1 MFLLSYLL
9 SFMDNT
15 VSEMRRRMQKALLV
29 LQEDLSTVRTGR
41 AMPSLIENVVVSVY
55 QGTQRLKIKELAT
68 ISASDPQT
76 LVLQPF
82 DGSITDEI
90 QKGIMEANIGLT
102 PSSDG
107 NIIRIS
113 VPSLSEERRRDLIKL
128 MKQKLENG
136 KIVIRQIRQ
145 DARNIVRKKHID
157 KEISE
162 EQMYRFDQE
171 IQKIT
176 DEIIL
181 AVDEIGRK
189 KESELLQI

>member
-1 MFLLSYLL
+1 
-9 SFMDNT
+9 
-15 VSEMRRRMQKALLV
+15 MRQRMQKALMV

-41 AMPSLIENVVVSVY
+41 AMPSLVENVVVSVY
-55 QGTQRLKIKELAT
+55 EGTQKLKIKELAT
-68 ISASDPQT
+68 IFASDPQT

-82 DGSITDEI
+82 DPSITDEI

-113 VPSLSEERRRDLIKL
+113 IPPLSQERRRDLIKL

-136 KIVIRQIRQ
+136 RIAIRQIRQ
-145 DARNIVRKKHID
+145 DARNIVRKKHND

-162 EQMYRFDQE
+162 EQMYRLDQD

-176 DEIIL
+176 DEIML
-181 AVDEIGRK
+181 PVDEIGRK
-189 KESELLQI
+189 KEEELLQI

>member
-1 MFLLSYLL
+1 
-9 SFMDNT
+9 MDDT
-15 VSEMRRRMQKALLV
+15 VSQMRARMQKALMA

-41 AMPSLIENVVVSVY
+41 AMPSLVENVVVSVY
-55 QGTQRLKIKELAT
+55 AGAQRLRIKELAT

-82 DGSITDEI
+82 DGSITGEI

-107 NIIRIS
+107 NVIRIS
-113 VPSLSEERRRDLIKL
+113 IPPLSQERRGELIKL

-136 KIVIRQIRQ
+136 RIAIRQIRQ
-145 DARNIVRKKHID
+145 DARNIVRKQHNN

-162 EQMYRFDQE
+162 EQMYGIDQE

-176 DEIIL
+176 DQIML
-181 AVDEIGRK
+181 PVDEMGRK
-189 KESELLQI
+189 KEAELMQI

>member
-1 MFLLSYLL
+1 
-9 SFMDNT
+9 MDNT
-15 VSEMRRRMQKALLV
+15 VSQMRQKMQKALLV
-29 LQEDLSTVRTGR
+29 LQEDLATVRTGR
-41 AMPSLIENVVVSVY
+41 ATPSLVENVVVSVY
-55 QGTQRLKIKELAT
+55 EGTQRLRIKELAT
-68 ISASDPQT
+68 ISVSDPQT
-76 LVLQPF
+76 LVLAPF
-82 DGSITDEI
+82 DPSIAGEI

-107 NIIRIS
+107 NVIRIS
-113 VPSLSEERRRDLIKL
+113 IPPLSQERRRDLIKL

-145 DARNIVRKKHID
+145 DARNIARKQHID

-162 EQMYRFDQE
+162 EQMYRYDQE

-181 AVDEIGRK
+181 AVDEMGSK
-189 KESELLQI
+189 KEQELLRI

>member
-1 MFLLSYLL
+1 
-9 SFMDNT
+9 
-15 VSEMRRRMQKALLV
+15 MRQRMQKALMV

-41 AMPSLIENVVVSVY
+41 AMPSLVENVVVSVY
-55 QGTQRLKIKELAT
+55 EGTQKLKIKELAT
-68 ISASDPQT
+68 IFASDPQT

-82 DGSITDEI
+82 DPSITDEI

-113 VPSLSEERRRDLIKL
+113 IPPLSQERRIELIKL

-136 KIVIRQIRQ
+136 RIAIRQIRQ
-145 DARNIVRKKHID
+145 DARNIVRKKHND

-162 EQMYRFDQE
+162 EQMYRIDQD

-176 DEIIL
+176 DEIML
-181 AVDEIGRK
+181 PVDEIGRK
-189 KESELLQI
+189 KEEELLQI

>member
-1 MFLLSYLL
+1 
-9 SFMDNT
+9 MDNT
-15 VSEMRRRMQKALLV
+15 VSQMRQKMQKALLV

-41 AMPSLIENVVVSVY
+41 AMPSLVENVVVSVY
-55 QGTQRLKIKELAT
+55 GGAQRLKIKELVT
-68 ISASDPQT
+68 ISVSDPQT

-82 DGSITDEI
+82 DPSVAGEI

-113 VPSLSEERRRDLIKL
+113 IPPLSEERRRDLIKL

-136 KIVIRQIRQ
+136 KVAIRQIRQ
-145 DARNIVRKKHID
+145 DARNIVRKKHLD

-162 EQMYRFDQE
+162 EQMFRTDQE
-171 IQKIT
+171 IQKVT

-181 AVDEIGRK
+181 AVDEMGRK
-189 KESELLQI
+189 KETELLQI

>member
-1 MFLLSYLL
+1 MLSYVRI
-9 SFMDNT
+9 MDNT
-15 VSEMRRRMQKALLV
+15 VSEMRQRMQKALLV
-29 LQEDLSTVRTGR
+29 LQEDLATVRTGR
-41 AMPSLIENVVVSVY
+41 ATPALIENVAVSVY
-55 QGTQRLKIKELAT
+55 GGTQRLKIMELGT
-68 ISASDPQT
+68 IGASDPQT
-76 LVLQPF
+76 LVITPF
-82 DGSITDEI
+82 DSSITAEI

-107 NIIRIS
+107 NIIRITI
-113 VPSLSEERRRDLIKL
+113 PQLSEERRVELTKL

-136 KIVIRQIRQ
+136 RIMIRQVRQ
-145 DARNIVRKKHID
+145 DARNIVRKQHID

-181 AVDEIGRK
+181 AVDEMGRK
-189 KESELLQI
+189 KEEELMQI

>member
-1 MFLLSYLL
+1 
-9 SFMDNT
+9 MDD
-15 VSEMRRRMQKALLV
+15 VVLQMRTKMQKALLV
-29 LQEDLSTVRTGR
+29 LQEDLATVRTGR
-41 AMPSLIENVVVSVY
+41 ATPSLIENVVVAVY
-55 QGTQRLKIKELAT
+55 GGAQRLKIKELAT
-68 ISASDPQT
+68 IATSDPQT

-82 DGSITDEI
+82 DPSIAGEI

-113 VPSLSEERRRDLIKL
+113 IPSLSQERRNELIKL

-136 KIVIRQIRQ
+136 RITLRQIRQ
-145 DARNIVRKKHID
+145 DARNTVKKQHNN

-162 EQMYRFDQE
+162 EQMFTLDKE

-176 DEIIL
+176 DEVMIP
-181 AVDEIGRK
+181 VEEMGRR
-189 KESELLQI
+189 KEAELTQI

>member
-1 MFLLSYLL
+1 
-9 SFMDNT
+9 MDNV
-15 VSEMRRRMQKALLV
+15 VSEMRQRMQKALLV

-41 AMPSLIENVVVSVY
+41 AMPSLVENVVVSVY
-55 QGTQRLKIKELAT
+55 QGTQKMKIKELAT
-68 ISASDPQT
+68 IAASDPQT

-82 DGSITDEI
+82 DPSIAGEI

-113 VPSLSEERRRDLIKL
+113 TPPLSEERRRDLIKL

-145 DARNIVRKKHID
+145 DARNVVRKQHLD

-162 EQMYRFDQE
+162 EQMYRLDQE

-176 DEIIL
+176 DVIIL
-181 AVDEIGRK
+181 AVDEVGRK
-189 KESELLQI
+189 KEAELLQI

>member
-1 MFLLSYLL
+1 
-9 SFMDNT
+9 MDNA
-15 VSEMRRRMQKALLV
+15 VSEMWQKMQKALLV

-41 AMPSLIENVVVSVY
+41 AMPSLVENVVVSVY
-55 QGTQRLKIKELAT
+55 AGAQRMRIKELAT
-68 ISASDPQT
+68 ISASDSQT

-82 DGSITDEI
+82 DPSIAGEI

-107 NIIRIS
+107 NVIRIS
-113 VPSLSEERRRDLIKL
+113 IPPLSQERRVELIKL
-128 MKQKLENG
+128 MKQKLESG

-145 DARNIVRKKHID
+145 DARNIVRKQHNN

-162 EQMYRFDQE
+162 EQMFAVDKK

-176 DEIIL
+176 DDVMVP
-181 AVDEIGRK
+181 VDEMGRK
-189 KESELLQI
+189 KETELLQI

>member
-1 MFLLSYLL
+1 MKGGFSNG
-9 SFMDNT
+9 MDNT
-15 VSEMRRRMQKALLV
+15 VSEMRSKMQKALLV

-41 AMPSLIENVVVSVY
+41 AMPSLVENVVVSVY
-55 QGTQRLKIKELAT
+55 AGAQRLRIKELAT

-82 DGSITDEI
+82 DPSIAGEI

-107 NIIRIS
+107 QIIRIS
-113 VPSLSEERRRDLIKL
+113 IPPLSEERRHDLIKL

-136 KIVIRQIRQ
+136 KITIRQIRQ
-145 DARNIVRKKHID
+145 DARNVIRKQHID
-157 KEISE
+157 KTISE
-162 EQMYRFDQE
+162 EQMYRADQE

-181 AVDEIGRK
+181 AVDEMGRK
-189 KESELLQI
+189 KEEELLQI

>member
-1 MFLLSYLL
+1 MNL
-9 SFMDNT
+9 D
-15 VSEMRRRMQKALLV
+15 EMKQKMQKAFIV
-29 LQEDLSTVRTGR
+29 LQEDLATVRTGR
-41 AMPSLIENVVVSVY
+41 ATPSLVENVVVSVY

-68 ISASDPQT
+68 IAVSDPQT

-82 DGSITDEI
+82 DPSITDEI

-107 NIIRIS
+107 NVIRIS
-113 VPSLSEERRRDLIKL
+113 IPPLSQERRKDLIKL
-128 MKQKLENG
+128 MKQKLESG
-136 KIVIRQIRQ
+136 KITIRQIRQ
-145 DARNIVRKKHID
+145 DARNVVRKQHLD

-162 EQMYRFDQE
+162 EQMFRTDQE

-181 AVDEIGRK
+181 AVDEMGSK
-189 KESELLQI
+189 KEAELLQI

>member
-1 MFLLSYLL
+1 
-9 SFMDNT
+9 MDNI
-15 VSEMRRRMQKALLV
+15 VSQMRQKMQKALLV
-29 LQEDLSTVRTGR
+29 LQEDLATVRTGR
-41 AMPSLIENVVVSVY
+41 AMPSLVENVAIDVY
-55 QGTQRLKIKELAT
+55 QSTQKLKIKELAT

-82 DGSITDEI
+82 DPSIADEI

-113 VPSLSEERRRDLIKL
+113 IPPLSEERRRDLIKL

-136 KIVIRQIRQ
+136 RIAIRQIRQ
-145 DARNIVRKKHID
+145 DARNIVRKKHND

-162 EQMYRFDQE
+162 EQMYRLDQD

-176 DEIIL
+176 DAIIL
-181 AVDEIGRK
+181 AVDEMGSK
-189 KESELLQI
+189 KEQELMQI

>member
-1 MFLLSYLL
+1 
-9 SFMDNT
+9 MDET
-15 VSEMRRRMQKALLV
+15 VSQMRQKMQKALMI
-29 LQEDLSTVRTGR
+29 LQEDISIVRTGR

-55 QGTQRLKIKELAT
+55 AGAQRLRIKELAT

-76 LVLQPF
+76 LVLQPY
-82 DGSITDEI
+82 DGSIAGEI

-113 VPSLSEERRRDLIKL
+113 IPPLSQERRVELIKL

-136 KIVIRQIRQ
+136 RIAIRQIRQ
-145 DARNIVRKKHID
+145 DARNIVRKKHNN

-162 EQMYRFDQE
+162 EQMYGIDQE

-176 DEIIL
+176 DQIML
-181 AVDEIGRK
+181 PVDEMGRK
-189 KESELLQI
+189 KEAELMQI

>member
-1 MFLLSYLL
+1 
-9 SFMDNT
+9 MDNT
-15 VSEMRRRMQKALLV
+15 ISEMRQRMQRALLV

-41 AMPSLIENVVVSVY
+41 AMPSLVENVVVSVY
-55 QGTQRLKIKELAT
+55 SGAQRLRIKELAT

-76 LVLQPF
+76 LTLQPF
-82 DGSITDEI
+82 DPSIAGEI

-113 VPSLSEERRRDLIKL
+113 IPHLSEERRRELIKL

-136 KIVIRQIRQ
+136 KIAIRQIRQ
-145 DARNIVRKKHID
+145 DARNIVRKKHND

-162 EQMYRFDQE
+162 EQMYRLDVD

-181 AVDEIGRK
+181 AVDGMGGK
-189 KESELLQI
+189 KEKELMQI

>member
-1 MFLLSYLL
+1 
-9 SFMDNT
+9 MDNT
-15 VSEMRRRMQKALLV
+15 VSQMRQRMQRALMV

-41 AMPSLIENVVVSVY
+41 AMPSLVENVVISVY
-55 QGTQRLKIKELAT
+55 QGTQKLKIKELAT
-68 ISASDPQT
+68 IAASDPQT
-76 LVLQPF
+76 LVLSPF
-82 DGSITDEI
+82 DPSISAEI

-107 NIIRIS
+107 NVIRIS
-113 VPSLSEERRRDLIKL
+113 IPPLSQERRRDLIKL

-136 KIVIRQIRQ
+136 KIAIRQIRQ
-145 DARNIVRKKHID
+145 DARNTVRKQHLD

-162 EQMYRFDQE
+162 EQMYRTDQE

-181 AVDEIGRK
+181 AVDEMGRK
-189 KESELLQI
+189 KETELLQI

>member
-1 MFLLSYLL
+1 
-9 SFMDNT
+9 MDDT
-15 VSEMRRRMQKALLV
+15 VSQMRARMQKALMA

-41 AMPSLIENVVVSVY
+41 AMPSLVENVVVSVY
-55 QGTQRLKIKELAT
+55 AGAQRLRIKELAT

-82 DGSITDEI
+82 DGSITGEI
-90 QKGIMEANIGLT
+90 QKGIMEANLGLT

-107 NIIRIS
+107 NVIRIS
-113 VPSLSEERRRDLIKL
+113 IPPLSQERRGELIKL

-136 KIVIRQIRQ
+136 RIAIRQIRQ
-145 DARNIVRKKHID
+145 DARNIVRKQHNN

-162 EQMYRFDQE
+162 EQMYGIDQE

-176 DEIIL
+176 DQIML
-181 AVDEIGRK
+181 PVDEMGRK
-189 KESELLQI
+189 KEAELMQI

>member
-1 MFLLSYLL
+1 MNL
-9 SFMDNT
+9 DET
-15 VSEMRRRMQKALLV
+15 KTKMQKALNV
-29 LQEDLSTVRTGR
+29 LAEDLSTVRTGR
-41 AMPSLIENVVVSVY
+41 AMPSLVENVVVSVY
-55 QGTQRLKIKELAT
+55 QGAQRLKIKELAT

-82 DGSITDEI
+82 DPSILDEI

-107 NIIRIS
+107 NVIRIS
-113 VPSLSEERRRDLIKL
+113 IPPLSEERRKDLIKL

-136 KIVIRQIRQ
+136 KVAIRQIRQ
-145 DARNIVRKKHID
+145 DARNIVRKKHLD

-162 EQMYRFDQE
+162 EQMFRTDQE
-171 IQKIT
+171 IQKVT

-181 AVDEIGRK
+181 AVDEMGRK
-189 KESELLQI
+189 KETELLQI

>member
-1 MFLLSYLL
+1 
-9 SFMDNT
+9 MDDI
-15 VSEMRRRMQKALLV
+15 VSQMRARMQKALLV

-41 AMPSLIENVVVSVY
+41 AMPSLIENVVVAVY
-55 QGTQRLKIKELAT
+55 GGAQRLRIKELAT

-82 DGSITDEI
+82 DPSIAGEI
-90 QKGIMEANIGLT
+90 QKGIMEANVGLT

-113 VPSLSEERRRDLIKL
+113 IPPLSEERRLELIKL

-136 KIVIRQIRQ
+136 KIAIRQIRQ
-145 DARNIVRKKHID
+145 DARNTVRKEHNN

-162 EQMYRFDQE
+162 EQMFAIDE
-171 IQKIT
+171 DIQKIT
-176 DEIIL
+176 DATML
-181 AVDEIGRK
+181 PVDEMGRR
-189 KESELLQI
+189 KEAELLQI

>member
-1 MFLLSYLL
+1 
-9 SFMDNT
+9 MDNA
-15 VSEMRRRMQKALLV
+15 VSEMWQKMQKALLV

-41 AMPSLIENVVVSVY
+41 AMPSLVENVVVSVY
-55 QGTQRLKIKELAT
+55 AGAQRMRIKELAT
-68 ISASDPQT
+68 ISASDSQT

-82 DGSITDEI
+82 DPSIAGEI

-107 NIIRIS
+107 NVIRIS
-113 VPSLSEERRRDLIKL
+113 IPPLSQERRVELIKL

-145 DARNIVRKKHID
+145 DARNIVRKQHNN

-162 EQMYRFDQE
+162 EQMFAVDKK

-176 DEIIL
+176 DDVMVP
-181 AVDEIGRK
+181 VDEMGRK
-189 KESELLQI
+189 KETELLQI

>member
-1 MFLLSYLL
+1 
-9 SFMDNT
+9 MDST
-15 VSEMRRRMQKALLV
+15 VSEMRQKMQKALMI

-41 AMPSLIENVVVSVY
+41 AMPSLVENVVVTVY
-55 QGTQRLKIKELAT
+55 DGAQRLRIKELAT

-82 DGSITDEI
+82 DPSIAGEI

-113 VPSLSEERRRDLIKL
+113 IPPLSQERRQELIKL

-136 KIVIRQIRQ
+136 RIAIRQIRQ
-145 DARNIVRKKHID
+145 DARNIIRKQHND

-162 EQMYRFDQE
+162 EQMFTLDKE

-176 DEIIL
+176 DEVMIP
-181 AVDEIGRK
+181 VDEMGNK
-189 KESELLQI
+189 KEQELLQI